1 MIFIVIE
8 KNEINESKIIH
19 KSSVQTQEAV
29 SNKVLNFDL
38 ILQILKKNIF
48 IIEQRIELTI
58 KEVTVIIDIFDFS
71 LINFSG
77 FKKLNG
83 SQLVKE
89 NITYILNSLKSKI
102 SETNIEKKII
112 HIFNSK
118 FLLDKK
124 ETENLPIGLFGNFYA
139 HELSFFLINDND
151 YKNLINI
158 FSKCNLKVK
167 KIISKNFIEGV
178 SLINENLDIETF
190 FKIEINEKNTKLIY
204 FENASLKLVQN
215 FEFGLELILKDISK
229 VLGFKIEVLKKMLIN
244 SNFSKTNLENELVEK
259 EYFKNNNFRKVKK
272 KLIFDIA
279 NSRIEEM
286 SEIIMTKNINVSSFL
301 KDNSVIYLK
310 SDKNY
315 FTNLFEDSFKLY
327 FSHKDKFKLNLTEVD
342 IDNFYYNADK
352 IVQYGW
358 KKEALP
364 IVNEKKS
371 LIARFFNLIFN

>member
-1 MIFIVIE
+1 M
-8 KNEINESKIIH
+8 
-19 KSSVQTQEAV
+19 
-29 SNKVLNFDL
+29 
-38 ILQILKKNIF
+38 
-48 IIEQRIELTI
+48 
-58 KEVTVIIDIFDFS
+58 
-71 LINFSG
+71 
-77 FKKLNG
+77 
-83 SQLVKE
+83 
-89 NITYILNSLKSKI
+89 
-102 SETNIEKKII
+102 
-112 HIFNSK
+112 
-118 FLLDKK
+118 
-124 ETENLPIGLFGNFYA
+124 
-139 HELSFFLINDND
+139 
-151 YKNLINI
+151 
-158 FSKCNLKVK
+158 
-167 KIISKNFIEGV
+167 
-178 SLINENLDIETF
+178 DIETF
-190 FKIEINEKNTKLIY
+190 FKIEINEKNKKLIY

-229 VLGFKIEVLKKMLIN
+229 VLGFKIEVLKKIIIN